1 MGGMIEDMRRRVDV
15 KGFDKRDFVVIYLRE
30 DEFGL
35 GSSDGSRD
43 GKKTD
48 LRVVWNVWGY
58 MWEDIVMDWFC
69 GLR

>member
-1 MGGMIEDMRRRVDV
+1 MGGMTEDMRRRVDV
-15 KGFDKRDFVVIYLRE
+15 KGPDKRDLVVIHLRE
-30 DEFGL
+30 DELGL

-48 LRVVWNVWGY
+48 LRVVWNVWGH
-58 MWEDIVMDWFC
+58 MWEDTVMDWFC